1 MYKEP
6 TLRERIRAFQDKYK
20 LEDDDLILLLIAALE
35 KELTEFSSFRIDLRN
50 SLTNHLKIFNSFL
63 EELRIDFGPENLRE
77 IEKRLTHLVNSF
89 LEELRAYFC
98 PENLREIEKRLS
110 HLVEVAE
117 ELENIPGAIKFYFQE
132 RFEIPK
138 ETLEQIV
145 SSTFKAYEK
154 EIRKRDLWVLGSVAV
169 FFLSGGIFLF
179 SWGEIRGKQAALQTV
194 QEIERWQKTAEGQA
208 LRELGRLNP
217 HLLDCQGQG
226 LKIVQFLGKRVCK
239 PLGGSRG
246 WILP

>member
-50 SLTNHLKIFNSFL
+50 SLTNKLKIFNSFL
-63 EELRIDFGPENLRE
+63 EELRTDFG
-77 IEKRLTHLVNSF
+77 
-89 LEELRAYFC
+89 

-110 HLVEVAE
+110 HLVEIAE

-226 LKIVQFLGKRVCK
+226 LEIVQFQGKRVCK
-239 PLGGSRG
+239 PIGGSRG

>member
-1 MYKEP
+1 MYREP

-35 KELTEFSSFRIDLRN
+35 KELTELSSFRIDLRN
-50 SLTNHLKIFNSFL
+50 SLTNKLKIFNSFL
-63 EELRIDFGPENLRE
+63 EELRTDFG
-77 IEKRLTHLVNSF
+77 
-89 LEELRAYFC
+89 

-110 HLVEVAE
+110 HLVEIAE

-226 LKIVQFLGKRVCK
+226 LEIVQFQGKRVCK
-239 PLGGSRG
+239 PIGGSRG